1 MIAFLLA
8 CDLGDPVDA
17 CEPFEAASAQISA
30 AGTASWDPY
39 LATMSD
45 DEDAWTATPVAAGA
59 SGLLTLEPLE
69 IPDILPAEAG
79 VYRPNPER
87 AAGEYVTVGGWATP
101 TTAAISAS
109 AHDPQCPDLRAPSW
123 TELGDLTVVEPFGRD
138 PAFEPSTLVQ
148 SRHLL
153 TPALA
158 FVGASPALGGLVG
171 GAGPFHLEVL
181 DVADGA
187 ATFRLVS
194 KVYGTTDECVL
205 LQDQAQLS
213 ATGEL
218 TWSRD
223 RIDAETEPAPLT
235 LYSPSIRLGFLGDR
249 AAGGEVM
256 TLADV
261 RATAGT
267 ELDLCDLA
275 GSFGVDCQ
283 PCPDDG
289 NPSCLPVSGFGWTA
303 AKVDEPIDLDLPW
316 CGVDFSD
323 PDNVPEWNF
332 DFTCQTDGL
341 CAASA
346 LGLVLPLVWRRRR
359 R

>member
-1 MIAFLLA
+1 MIVYLMA
-8 CDLGDPVDA
+8 CDGDLVDP
-17 CEPFEAASAQISA
+17 CEPLGAPSAEISVAGAAP
-30 AGTASWDPY
+30 WDPY
-39 LATMSD
+39 TATMSD
-45 DEDAWTATPVAAGA
+45 DADLWAAMPVAAGA
-59 SGLLTLEPLE
+59 DGLLTLEPLE
-69 IPDILPAEAG
+69 IPDILPIEAG
-79 VYRPNPER
+79 VYRTSPER
-87 AAGEYVTVGGWATP
+87 GSGDYVTVGGWATP
-101 TTAAISAS
+101 TAESVATSTNG
-109 AHDPQCPDLRAPSW
+109 DECPTLRAPTW
-123 TELGDLTVVEPFGRD
+123 TEQGDLTIVEPFGRD
-138 PAFEPSTLVQ
+138 PTFDATTLVQ

-158 FVGASPALGGLVG
+158 FAGASPALGDFVG
-171 GAGPFHLEVL
+171 GVGPLHLEIL
-181 DVADGA
+181 DTADGN
-187 ATFRLVS
+187 ATFRLIAQ
-194 KVYGTTDECVL
+194 VYGTTDECVL
-205 LQDQAQLS
+205 LQDTAQLS
-213 ATGEL
+213 ATGEF
-218 TWSRD
+218 TWARD

-267 ELDLCDLA
+267 DTDLCDFATL
-275 GSFGVDCQ
+275 FGTECQ

-303 AKVDEPIDLDLPW
+303 ARVDEPIDLELQW

-323 PDNVPEWNF
+323 PDSIPEWNF
-332 DFTCQTDGL
+332 DFTCETDGL

-346 LGLVLPLVWRRRR
+346 LGLALPFVWRRRR